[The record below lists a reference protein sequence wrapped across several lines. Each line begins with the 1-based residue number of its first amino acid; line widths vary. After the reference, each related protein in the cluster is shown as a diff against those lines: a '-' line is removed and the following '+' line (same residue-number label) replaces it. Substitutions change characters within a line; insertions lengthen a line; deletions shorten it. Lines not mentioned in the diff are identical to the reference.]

1 MFFRNLRLII
11 GILSIFGIIFVIS
24 KLKYFILFI
33 SWSVIVFCLGILFIK
48 LNSHNLVLQMKI
60 DYYFKLFMSSR
71 FVKKIQII
79 WYKIKNM

>member
-1 MFFRNLRLII
+1 MFFKNLQVIV

-33 SWSVIVFCLGILFIK
+33 AWSVIIFCLGILFIK
-48 LNSHNLVLQMKI
+48 LNSNNLILQMKI
-60 DYYFKLFMSSR
+60 DYYFRLFMNSK
-71 FVKKIQII
+71 FTKKIQAI